1 MAKIEHSTEINAS
14 PELVYERLSHF
25 DDYPRF
31 MLDVRQV
38 RRTGAL
44 RLQWQTGHGE
54 HARSW
59 EAEITQQIPARRIA
73 WRHVH
78 GPRYEASVELQPVQE
93 DDAAVRRTRTTLRIE
108 CDPQEQILAGHGD
121 ALETLRVR
129 AEQDLARFKKHVEQH
144 DPAGIHVSV
153 SASASAA
160 SATGSGPDIGKTVGQ
175 TAAERAET
183 AGSSASGSN
192 GGSSAYATA
201 SGAGSGVHLRHDY
214 SNAHTEAHRATEAG
228 QRASPW
234 LRAAPGLPE
243 LWNLWQQ
250 PWRMM
255 RRVSHD
261 MERVLDTMRA
271 LRPGADRPG
280 ADRSSDPAPTG
291 SGWTPAV
298 ETAQRDDSFIVCAEL
313 PGVKSDQLRVEIKHD
328 RLTIEGDRHPEPRH
342 APQEQRRSERCYG
355 HFYRVIALPP
365 GAQPE
370 DASAAMHDGVLE
382 ITVPLA
388 AYAHQARR
396 LDVRQE

>member
-1 MAKIEHSTEINAS
+1 MARIEHSTEINAS
-14 PELVYERLSHF
+14 PELVYERLSRF
-25 DDYPRF
+25 EDYPRF
-31 MLDVRQV
+31 MQDVRQV

-78 GPRYEASVELQPVQE
+78 GPRYEVSVELQSVQT

-108 CDPQEQILAGHGD
+108 CDPQEQILADHGD
-121 ALETLRVR
+121 ALEALRLR
-129 AEQDLARFKKHVEQH
+129 AEEDLARFKKHVEQH

-153 SASASAA
+153 SGSASAA
-160 SATGSGPDIGKTVGQ
+160 SAAASDIGKTVGQ
-175 TAAERAET
+175 TAAEQAES
-183 AGSSASGSN
+183 AGSSA
-192 GGSSAYATA
+192 GSSAYATA
-201 SGAGSGVHLRHDY
+201 TDAHMRRDDGSAPAGPYRSV
-214 SNAHTEAHRATEAG
+214 EAG
-228 QRASPW
+228 PRASPW

-261 MERVLDTMRA
+261 MERVFDTVRA
-271 LRPGADRPG
+271 LRPGADRQA
-280 ADRSSDPAPTG
+280 ADRPGDRGQAE

-313 PGVKSDQLRVEIKHD
+313 PGVKSEQLRVEIKHD

-342 APQEQRRSERCYG
+342 AQQEQRRSERCYG

-370 DASAAMHDGVLE
+370 AATAAMHDGVLE

-388 AYAHQARR
+388 AYAHRARR

>member
-183 AGSSASGSN
+183 AGSSA
-192 GGSSAYATA
+192 
-201 SGAGSGVHLRHDY
+201 
-214 SNAHTEAHRATEAG
+214 HTEAHRATEAG

-280 ADRSSDPAPTG
+280 PDRSSEPAPAG

-370 DASAAMHDGVLE
+370 GASAAMHDGVLE